1 MVFDSHN
8 NMVQAQ
14 KDKLVLLQGMEDF
27 IVVDTDD
34 VLLICKKKKNR
45 RSKNTLPK

>member
-27 IVVDTDD
+27 IVVDTEDD
-34 VLLICKKKKNR
+34 AAHL
-45 RSKNTLPK
+45 